1 MDRGHFGDSTSRL
14 GNDLRTISAV
24 WHWFRDRRRSR
35 LLSEPFPAAW
45 EAVLQE
51 LSFFQLLTPAEQEH
65 LRRDVRVFVSEKNWE
80 GVRIELTDEMR
91 VRVAA
96 HACYLILQ
104 LDLSCYDRTMSILLY
119 PDSYSVPQEM
129 GLQGGGTIVGRSQRL
144 GENWYR
150 GPIILSWPDVVAAGT
165 ESARTRNLVYHEF
178 AHELDTLNGR
188 SADGTPPLASP
199 ELARRWEA
207 VMSRAYDRL
216 CVDCRYG
223 RPTLLDCYGAE
234 NRGEFFAVATEV
246 FFQAPVRML
255 RREEEL
261 YAVMSACFRQDPA
274 ARILQRA
281 GQSRGGTVE

>member
-1 MDRGHFGDSTSRL
+1 ML
-14 GNDLRTISAV
+14 N
-24 WHWFRDRRRSR
+24 WFRDRRRAQ
-35 LLSEPFPAAW
+35 LLSEPFPAEW
-45 EAVLQE
+45 EAVLRS
-51 LSFFQLLTPAEQEH
+51 LTFYNLLTPAEQEH
-65 LRRDVRVFVSEKNWE
+65 LRRDMRVFIAEKNWE

-96 HACYLILQ
+96 HACYLILH
-104 LDLSCYDRTMSILLY
+104 LDLSCYDRTMSILMY
-119 PDSYSVPQEM
+119 PDAYAVPQEV
-129 GLQGGGTIVGRSQRL
+129 GLQGGGMIVGRSDRL

-188 SADGTPPLASP
+188 SADGTPPLDSP

-216 CVDCRYG
+216 SSDCRYG
-223 RPTLLDCYGAE
+223 RPTLLDCYGTE

-246 FFQAPVRML
+246 FFQQPVRML
-255 RREEEL
+255 RREEEM
-261 YAVMSACFRQDPA
+261 YAVMSTYFRQDPA
-274 ARILQRA
+274 ARVLQR
-281 GQSRGGTVE
+281 GPTTDDSPTHSP

>member
-1 MDRGHFGDSTSRL
+1 ML
-14 GNDLRTISAV
+14 N
-24 WHWFRDRRRSR
+24 WFRDRRRAQ
-35 LLSEPFPAAW
+35 LLSEPFPADW
-45 EAVLQE
+45 EAVLRA
-51 LSFFQLLTPAEQEH
+51 LSFYNLLTSAEQEH
-65 LRRDVRVFVSEKNWE
+65 LRRDVRVFVAEKNWE

-96 HACYLILQ
+96 HACYLILH
-104 LDLSCYDRTMSILLY
+104 LDLSCYDRTMSILIY
-119 PDSYSVPQEM
+119 PDSYAVPQEV
-129 GLQGGGTIVGRSQRL
+129 GLQGGGMIVGRSERL

-207 VMSRAYDRL
+207 VMSRAYERL

-223 RPTLLDCYGAE
+223 RPALLDCYGTE

-246 FFQAPVRML
+246 FFQQPVRML
-255 RREEEL
+255 RREDEM
-261 YAVMSACFRQDPA
+261 YAVMSAYFRQDPA

-281 GQSRGGTVE
+281 PANADSPLHSP